1 MLKAALVVNDPFI
14 RLHRQ
19 KGCNTDS
26 GASTRVISFQTNV
39 QTPEKYIYF
48 LLKHLQLNKTKFISS
63 ENILM
68 TV

>member
-39 QTPEKYIYF
+39 QTPEKYIY
-48 LLKHLQLNKTKFISS
+48 HLFFIKTF
-63 ENILM
+63 
-68 TV
+68 TVK